1 MDSQFKPFSVY
12 MPNKLNFA
20 FHFDMFL
27 KYVIPTVYLFA
38 FPGLYMHMVRQRQKF
53 YGKLKSS

>member
-1 MDSQFKPFSVY
+1 

-27 KYVIPTVYLFA
+27 KYVIPAVYLFA

-53 YGKLKSS
+53 YGKLKSSWINNF